1 MTTETTPAAL
11 RGIAAG
17 EETLFSYAGLDSA
30 TAHVLQP
37 ASVDELR
44 RIFAHAR
51 AAGRRVT
58 LRGGGHSFDAQALG
72 DDLVVSMRAFDDIDV
87 RAAEARVTVGP
98 GATWGAILRALTTAG
113 LMPAVTVT
121 TEHAT
126 AGGTLS
132 GDCLSRFSPAYGKEG
147 TWVESFDLLTPAG
160 ELVRCTP
167 PAPGAAPSTLS
178 ERLFL
183 GAVGGL
189 GYLGAFVSI
198 TYRVLALGDP
208 DRTRVRTRVRK
219 YRTFAHLADALAPTV
234 RQTVL
239 EPSDPADEGMLDAV
253 YSALYTGRDGREEA
267 LLLTSTLTSAR
278 RRRPLVLYRP
288 KLVRRVVTEWLIR
301 SEPLNR
307 LLWWFGFRVL
317 FRERVDHVNELE
329 GYTFFM
335 DGNVRSKQAARRLLG
350 RRLKTLQQT
359 FIVPGDPEVP
369 ADWDRARGAL
379 VAWLAHA
386 NAVLAERDLAPT
398 LFDVLFL
405 PRDLPFRLSATADL
419 PGFAV
424 SYAFETNDEGKLDRA
439 RAAFA
444 DLADTLWTE
453 YGGRVYL
460 VKNVCARP
468 ETLAAM
474 YGSHAG
480 EFLALKR
487 EVDPEGVLTNAFL
500 ERVLGRTPGAQL
512 RVARTS

>member
-1 MTTETTPAAL
+1 MSATAEAL
-11 RGIAAG
+11 SGIESR

-30 TAHVLQP
+30 EAQVLRP

-51 AAGRRVT
+51 EAGRRVT

-72 DDLVVSMRAFDDIDV
+72 DDLVVSMRAFDRIDV
-87 RAAEARVTVGP
+87 RADERRVTVGP
-98 GATWGAILRALTTAG
+98 GATWGAILHELKRAG

-147 TWVESFDLLTPAG
+147 TWVEGFELLTPAG
-160 ELVRCTP
+160 ALVRCTP
-167 PAPGAAPSTLS
+167 PPAGAAPATLG

-183 GAVGGL
+183 GAIGGL

-198 TYRVLALGDP
+198 TYRVLALGDA
-208 DRTRVRTRVRK
+208 DRIRVRTRVRK
-219 YRTFAHLADALAPTV
+219 YTTFAHLADALAPTV
-234 RQTVL
+234 RRTYL

-253 YSALYTGRDGREEA
+253 YSALYASRDGREEA
-267 LLLTSTLTSAR
+267 ILLTSTLTRAHGERS
-278 RRRPLVLYRP
+278 LVLYRP
-288 KLVRRVVTEWLIR
+288 ELLRRIITEWLIR
-301 SEPLNR
+301 WDPLNR
-307 LLWWFGFRVL
+307 LLWWFGFRRL
-317 FRERVDHVNELE
+317 FREGVDYVNELE

-335 DGNVRSKQAARRLLG
+335 DGNVRAKQAARRLLG

-359 FIVPGDPEVP
+359 FIVPGDPDVP
-369 ADWDRARGAL
+369 SDWERARGAL

-386 NAVLAERDLAPT
+386 HGALAEHGLTPT

-424 SYAFETNDEGKLDRA
+424 SYAFETSDEGKLDRA
-439 RAAFA
+439 REVLS
-444 DLADTLWTE
+444 DLADTLWAE

-474 YGSHAG
+474 YAGHAE
-480 EFLALKR
+480 EFFAIKR
-487 EVDPEGVLTNAFL
+487 EVDPGGVLSNAFL
-500 ERVLGRTPGAQL
+500 ERVFGRSPQARL
-512 RVARTS
+512 RVARTT